1 MTESTPATHHFGHVA
16 LLGRPNVGK
25 STLLNRFIGE
35 RLSIIS
41 PKPQTT
47 RHRLLGILTRDDA
60 QIGFIDTPGHQVEA
74 RAAIHRRMNRIV
86 YDAPLQADVLL
97 HVVQVPRFI
106 AEDDA
111 VWQLIRKHEL
121 PRLLVIN
128 KVDRIA
134 DKTRLLLLAEEVM
147 ASREYA
153 GVHFICARRG
163 DGVPRLLDDIVA
175 RLPEGPTGYPTD
187 EFTDRN
193 LRFLAAELVREQLMR
208 GLSEEL
214 PYATTVEIES
224 FEQDGKLARI
234 GAVIWVE
241 RDSQKAI
248 VIGRGGA
255 KLKEMGRGAR
265 LAMEKL
271 FGGKVF
277 LELWVNVKEGWLDDE
292 AVLRRF
298 GYHD

>member
-1 MTESTPATHHFGHVA
+1 MTESTPATHRFGHVA

-60 QIGFIDTPGHQVEA
+60 QVGFIDTPGHQVEA
-74 RAAIHRRMNRIV
+74 RAAIHRRMNRV
-86 YDAPLQADVLL
+86 VHDAPMQADVLL
-97 HVVQVPRFI
+97 HVVQAPRFI
-106 AEDDA
+106 AEDEA
-111 VWQLIRKHEL
+111 VWELIRKHEL

-128 KVDRIA
+128 KVDRVA
-134 DKTRLLLLAEEVM
+134 DKSRLLPMAEDIM
-147 ASREYA
+147 AGRDYA

-163 DGVPRLLDDIVA
+163 DGVPQLLEDIVA
-175 RLPEGPTGYPTD
+175 RLPEGPAGYPAD

-193 LRFLAAELVREQLMR
+193 MRFLAAELVREQLMR

-214 PYATTVEIES
+214 PYATTVEIER
-224 FEQDGKLARI
+224 FEQDGKLMRI

-248 VIGRGGA
+248 VIGRGGE
-255 KLKEMGRGAR
+255 KLKHMGSGAR
-265 LAMEKL
+265 IAMEKL
-271 FGGKVF
+271 FGSKVF
-277 LELWVNVKEGWLDDE
+277 LELWVNVKQGWLDDE